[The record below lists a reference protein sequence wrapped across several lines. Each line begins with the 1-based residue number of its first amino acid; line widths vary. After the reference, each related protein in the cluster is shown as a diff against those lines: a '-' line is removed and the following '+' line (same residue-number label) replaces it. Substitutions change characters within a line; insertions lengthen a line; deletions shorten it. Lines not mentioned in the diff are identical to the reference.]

1 MTRTKEVEA
10 LIQAKGLKKKYVA
23 EQLGLSPW
31 GFQLKLNNKNE
42 FFSSEISKLCEIL
55 GIDDLEEKERLFFA
69 DEVD

>member
-1 MTRTKEVEA
+1 MTNTKEIEA

-23 EQLGLSPW
+23 EQLGLTAW

-55 GIDDLEEKERLFFA
+55 GIDDLEEKERLFFTN
-69 DEVD
+69 EVD

>member
-10 LIQAKGLKKKYVA
+10 LIQAKGLKKKFVA